1 MALLLDPH
9 TLDMVQT
16 TDIGDQP
23 AILCENFSWLL
34 KNLHDFEPQ
43 HQLVDKHWKQP
54 GRGLRREI
62 RGNDGPSLGYQ
73 HFSHAEYN
81 EFSDKPDTNITNKG
95 IVVINSFG
103 YPVNVERWE
112 VKAPWPVKDAAKKE
126 VYFGPGGSKS
136 PGEDPYVC
144 LITARADLRDKKKTR
159 CYVSCNCKD
168 FEYSFLHDLK
178 DAKYT
183 DPNRAVPP
191 KGKGVDKNGKPTTP
205 VPQTA
210 AVCKHIYAIL
220 KLFYSKF
227 INAES
232 GPSENPELNVEQPE
246 EEPIDYIIPP
256 VPPIKKGPVVKKPPT
271 KVPPVPPVLPPGK
284 KPKPLTKTQIKAAAQ
299 DAIVDA
305 LMDADKTIPSGNID
319 SYQDP
324 RKFSKSKTANLNY
337 HKYKFAVRVETPDG
351 KASIYYMNPN
361 FAGSSSG
368 QKLLTIPKHSKK
380 DSYYLFTPV
389 ELHNLVAK
397 YSTEFSSQLKARLD
411 KMNKTGGQQKA
422 IYLESVLQYS
432 EEMQILNES
441 SPIMQS
447 LMELNFRVN
456 KCQ

>member
-1 MALLLDPH
+1 
-9 TLDMVQT
+9 MVQT
-16 TDIGDQP
+16 TDVGNQP

-34 KNLHDFEPQ
+34 KNLHDFEPN
-43 HQLVDKHWKQP
+43 HKLKDGHWKQP

-62 RGNDGPSLGYQ
+62 RGVGDPNNPSPQNGYQ

-81 EFSDKPDTNITNKG
+81 EFADKPDTNVTNKG

-112 VKAPWPVKDAAKKE
+112 VKAPWPVRDSAKKE
-126 VYFGPGGSKS
+126 TYNGPGGSKS
-136 PGEDPYVC
+136 LGGDPYVC

-183 DPNRAVPP
+183 DPNRTVPP
-191 KGKGVDKNGKPTTP
+191 KGKGVNKNGKPTTP

-227 INAES
+227 INAEG
-232 GPSENPELNVEQPE
+232 GPSENPEFNVEQPE

-256 VPPIKKGPVVKKPPT
+256 IPPIKKAPPIKKPPT
-271 KVPPVPPVLPPGK
+271 RVPPVPPVITPGK
-284 KPKPLTKTQIKAAAQ
+284 KPKPLTKTQIKLAAQ
-299 DAIVDA
+299 DAIIDA
-305 LMDADKTIPSGNID
+305 LMDADRTIPSANID

-324 RKFSKSKTANLNY
+324 RKFSKSKNAALSY
-337 HKYKFAVRVETPDG
+337 HKYKFAVRVETADG

-361 FAGSSSG
+361 FAGSASG
-368 QKLLTIPKHSKK
+368 QKLLMIPKHSKK
-380 DSYYLFTPV
+380 DSYYLFTPA
-389 ELHNLVAK
+389 ELHTLVSK
-397 YSTEFSSQLKARLD
+397 YSTEFSPQMQTKLD
-411 KMNKTGGQQKA
+411 KLKQTGK
-422 IYLESVLQYS
+422 IVRFTESVLQYS

-447 LMELNFRVN
+447 LMELNFRIN